1 MPSRFLATCPK
12 QMEDLLAEEL
22 HGLGIADTQVT
33 LAGVHFQA
41 DLAAAYRACLW
52 SRLASRI
59 LLPLG
64 EFEAADAEAL
74 YQAVQTIPWQEH
86 LGPDQTLAVD
96 FSGLSATITNTM
108 FGAQKVKDAIVDQFR
123 AATGR
128 RPSVDPKDPQV
139 RISVRIQSTQLA
151 VALDLAGDSLHRR
164 GYRLAGG
171 EAPLKENLAAAVLVR
186 AGWAELARTGAPLVD
201 PMCGSG
207 TLLIEAAM
215 MAADIAP
222 GLLRPRFGFERWRG
236 HRPAAWRH
244 LKEEAQQR
252 RQAGLDKTL
261 PGFYGWD
268 SDARVLQLAREN
280 LQRAGLETRVHLG
293 VRELAQLAPPVR
305 ERGRAGL
312 LVTNPPYG
320 ERLRD
325 LGSLGFLYRHL
336 GQRLRDQY
344 AGWQAA
350 VLTGNPELGK
360 TMGLRARKYYS
371 LFNGA
376 IPCRLLLFQVDPA
389 WFVDAPYLPEADRPK
404 AAPGTG
410 NARGGGILPAA
421 PGPEPDAAPG
431 PAPGPG
437 QAAGEAMF
445 ANRIARNRRTIGRW
459 ARRHGLSCYRL
470 YDADMKEYALAID
483 VYEDWVRVQ
492 EYAPP
497 ATVDPEKARRR
508 LEEALRVLPEAL
520 EVPAARVIFKR
531 RERQRGASQYQR
543 LDRQAQ
549 FIEVTEND
557 SRFLVN
563 LTDYIDTGLFLDHRP
578 LRRMIRE
585 RSRNARFLNLF
596 CYTATATVNAAAG
609 GAARTMSVDLSPN
622 YLQWARRNL
631 SLNGLSE
638 KRHELLEADCLSWLE
653 QERGLYD
660 LILLDPP
667 TFSNSKKLED
677 SLDIQRDHVRLLQL
691 ASQRLAPGGLLYFST
706 NFRRFRLDEPALPGL
721 ELREITRSTID
732 KDFQGN
738 PRIHRCW
745 EVRPRSSQ
753 NSADPIRPARPART

>member
-1 MPSRFLATCPK
+1 MPTRFLATCSK
-12 QMEDLLAEEL
+12 QLEPLLAEEL
-22 HGLGIADTQVT
+22 QGLGVAAPRIT

-41 DLAAAYRACLW
+41 DLVTAYRACLW

-64 EFEAADAEAL
+64 EFEAADADAL

-96 FSGLSATITNTM
+96 FSGASATITNTM

-139 RISVRIQSTQLA
+139 RISARLHATRLS
-151 VALDLAGDSLHRR
+151 VALDLAGGSLHRR

-186 AGWAELARTGAPLVD
+186 AGWAEQVRAGAPLVD

-207 TLLIEAAM
+207 TLLAEAAL

-222 GLLRPRFGFERWRG
+222 GLFRPRFGFERWRG
-236 HRPAAWRH
+236 HHPAAWRQ
-244 LKEEAQQR
+244 LREEAQQR
-252 RQAGLDKTL
+252 RRAGLERPR

-293 VRELAQLAPPVR
+293 VRELAQLAPPAR
-305 ERGRAGL
+305 ERGRTGL

-320 ERLRD
+320 ERLSD

-336 GQRLRDQY
+336 GQRLREQF

-350 VLTGNPELGK
+350 VLTGNPELGR
-360 TMGLRARKYYS
+360 TMGLRAKKRYA
-371 LFNGA
+371 LFNGSIA
-376 IPCRLLLFQVDPA
+376 CRLLLFEVSPE
-389 WFVDAPYLPEADRPK
+389 WFVDAPYVPATDHPESQPGRATARGTGKDSKPPEPAPDGESA
-404 AAPGTG
+404 AAP
-410 NARGGGILPAA
+410 ADAPA
-421 PGPEPDAAPG
+421 G
-431 PAPGPG
+431 GPG
-437 QAAGEAMF
+437 AAMF
-445 ANRIARNRRTIGRW
+445 ANRIRRNRRTIGRW
-459 ARRHGLSCYRL
+459 ARRQGISCFRL
-470 YDADMKEYALAID
+470 YDADMKEYALAVD
-483 VYEDWVRVQ
+483 VYGDWVQVQ
-492 EYAPP
+492 EYAAP

-508 LEEALRVLPEAL
+508 LDEALRVLPAAL

-531 RERQRGASQYQR
+531 RERQRGAAQYQR
-543 LDRQAQ
+543 LGRQAQ
-549 FIEVTEND
+549 LVEVTEHG
-557 SRFLVN
+557 SRLLVN

-578 LRRMIRE
+578 LRRLIRE
-585 RSRNARFLNLF
+585 RARNARFLNLF

-609 GAARTMSVDLSPN
+609 GAARTTSVDLSPN
-622 YLQWARRNL
+622 YLHWARRNL
-631 SLNGLSE
+631 ALNGFSDR
-638 KRHELLEADCLSWLE
+638 RHALVEADCLAWLE
-653 QERGLYD
+653 QEREHYD

-667 TFSNSKKLED
+667 TFSNSKKLGGT
-677 SLDIQRDHVRLLQL
+677 LDIQRDHVRLLRL
-691 ASQRLAPGGLLYFST
+691 AARRLAPGGLLYFST
-706 NFRRFRLDEPALPGL
+706 NFRRFRLDEAALPEL
-721 ELREITRSTID
+721 ECREITRATID

-745 EVRPRSSQ
+745 EVRLRGGTVDGS
-753 NSADPIRPARPART
+753 RRTGVEP